1 MRRWLASGLSG
12 AEFGRKAGV
21 PAGTLAWWRWKL
33 RSEGV
38 VLRPRAKRA
47 LPFVEI
53 TPAPAEGSRRPHD
66 GLELEVAGVTLRVP
80 DGFDEHTLTRVLGVL
95 RSPR

>member
-1 MRRWLASGLSG
+1 MRSGLSG
-12 AEFGRKAGV
+12 AEFGRRAGV
-21 PAGTLAWWRWKL
+21 AAGTLAWWRWKF

-38 VLRPRAKRA
+38 PLRPRAKRA

-53 TPAPAEGSRRPHD
+53 TPAPADPGLRSREP
-66 GLELEVAGVTLRVP
+66 LELQVADVTLRVP
-80 DGFDEHTLTRVLGVL
+80 DDFEERTLTRVLQVL